1 MAISTGIINGIGII
15 LMIFLVPLIY
25 IPLTM
30 LMITII
36 GLLAGILEIYFSYR
50 EDKEKIRDMTV
61 LLGIGAVQMFL
72 SLTTIE
78 KVIKGSGFN
87 LRNTLMNELVTG
99 LMKAP
104 SGTGF
109 LIQALI
115 FMGIVA
121 GALSLIG
128 LILRR

>member
-1 MAISTGIINGIGII
+1 MTISTGIINGIGTI
-15 LMIFLVPLIY
+15 LMIFLVPLSY

-36 GLLAGILEIYFSYR
+36 GLMAGILEIYFSYR
-50 EDKEKIRDMTV
+50 DDKEKIRDTTV
-61 LLGIGAVQMFL
+61 LLAIGAVQMFL
-72 SLTTIE
+72 LLTAVE
-78 KVIKGSGFN
+78 KFIKGSGLN
-87 LRNTLMNELVTG
+87 LGNTLMNELVTG

-104 SGTGF
+104 AGTEF
-109 LIQALI
+109 IIQVLI

-128 LILRR
+128 LISRR

>member
-1 MAISTGIINGIGII
+1 MMISTGIINGIGTV
-15 LMIFLVPLIY
+15 LMIFLVPLSY

-36 GLLAGILEIYFSYR
+36 GLMAGILEIYFSYR
-50 EDKEKIRDMTV
+50 DDKEKIRDTAV
-61 LLGIGAVQMFL
+61 LLAIGAVQMFL
-72 SLTTIE
+72 LLTAVE
-78 KVIKGSGFN
+78 KFIKGSGLN

-104 SGTGF
+104 AETGF
-109 LIQALI
+109 IIQALI

-121 GALSLIG
+121 GAVSLIG

>member
-1 MAISTGIINGIGII
+1 MISTGIINGIGII
-15 LMIFLVPLIY
+15 LMIFLIPLSY

-36 GLLAGILEIYFSYR
+36 GLIAGILEIYFSYR
-50 EDKEKIRDMTV
+50 DDKEKIRDTTV
-61 LLGIGAVQMFL
+61 LLAIGAVQMFL
-72 SLTTIE
+72 SLTAVE
-78 KVIKGSGFN
+78 KFIKGSGLN
-87 LRNTLMNELVTG
+87 LGNTLMNELVTG
-99 LMKAP
+99 LMKVPA
-104 SGTGF
+104 GTGF
-109 LIQALI
+109 IIQAFI

>member
-1 MAISTGIINGIGII
+1 MMISTGIINGIGIV
-15 LMIFLVPLIY
+15 LMIFLVPLSY
-25 IPLTM
+25 ISLTM

-36 GLLAGILEIYFSYR
+36 GLMAGILEIYFSYR
-50 EDKEKIRDMTV
+50 DDKEKIRDTTV
-61 LLGIGAVQMFL
+61 LLAIGAVQMFL
-72 SLTTIE
+72 SLTAVE
-78 KVIKGSGFN
+78 KFIKGSGLN
-87 LRNTLMNELVTG
+87 LGNTLMNELVTG
-99 LMKAP
+99 LMKVPA
-104 SGTGF
+104 GTGF

>member
-1 MAISTGIINGIGII
+1 MTISTGIINGIGTI
-15 LMIFLVPLIY
+15 LMIFLVPLSY

-36 GLLAGILEIYFSYR
+36 GLIAGILEIYFSYR
-50 EDKEKIRDMTV
+50 DDKEKIRDMTV

-78 KVIKGSGFN
+78 KVIKGSGLN
-87 LRNTLMNELVTG
+87 LGNTLMNELVTD

-104 SGTGF
+104 AGTGF
-109 LIQALI
+109 IIQALI
-115 FMGIVA
+115 FIGIVA

-128 LILRR
+128 LISRR

>member
-1 MAISTGIINGIGII
+1 MMISTGIINGIGII
-15 LMIFLVPLIY
+15 LMIFLIPLSY

-36 GLLAGILEIYFSYR
+36 GLIAGILEIYFSYR
-50 EDKEKIRDMTV
+50 DDKEKIRDTTV
-61 LLGIGAVQMFL
+61 LLAIGAVQMFL
-72 SLTTIE
+72 SLTAVE
-78 KVIKGSGFN
+78 KFIKGSGLN
-87 LRNTLMNELVTG
+87 LGNTLMNELVTG
-99 LMKAP
+99 LMKVPA
-104 SGTGF
+104 GTGF
-109 LIQALI
+109 IIQAFI

>member
-1 MAISTGIINGIGII
+1 MTISTGIINGIGII
-15 LMIFLVPLIY
+15 LMIFLVPLSY

-50 EDKEKIRDMTV
+50 DDKEKIRDMTV

-72 SLTTIE
+72 LLTAVE
-78 KVIKGSGFN
+78 KFIKGSGLN
-87 LRNTLMNELVTG
+87 LGNTLMNELVTG
-99 LMKAP
+99 LMKVPA
-104 SGTGF
+104 GTGF

>member
-1 MAISTGIINGIGII
+1 
-15 LMIFLVPLIY
+15 
-25 IPLTM
+25 
-30 LMITII
+30 
-36 GLLAGILEIYFSYR
+36 
-50 EDKEKIRDMTV
+50 
-61 LLGIGAVQMFL
+61 MFL

-104 SGTGF
+104 AGTGF
-109 LIQALI
+109 IIQELI
-115 FMGIVA
+115 FIGIVA

-128 LILRR
+128 LISRR